1 MGENVL
7 GRITAPLRGVWLLRA
22 RLAAGQGLARWVE
35 AEQGRFP
42 PWLAVFMGAGI
53 VLFFAQPGEPP
64 AWIGPALAGLAL
76 PLVVLGWGRLGA
88 RAATT
93 CLLAAAVGFASA
105 SLRTHAMPPMPGL
118 PRGAVA
124 VSGTVVAVEPLPAG
138 RRVIL
143 GQVTLD
149 GSGVMARGLRLR
161 LRDTDLQPVAPGDRL
176 GVRALLRAPFAP
188 AYPGAWDQRRDEY
201 FQGLAGGGFAL
212 GAAHVLV
219 SAHRSGLAE
228 GWQRFRERV
237 AARIMAAVPGPPGAV
252 SATLL
257 TGISTAIPP
266 AVRADFATA
275 GLAHILAVAGL
286 HIGIVMSTVFA
297 AARFGLVQWE
307 WAALRWRVKQVAGV
321 VALAVGAFYMA
332 ITGMHLPIIRSFVM
346 ACLVTLGLLLGRRAI
361 SMRSLGF
368 AATVLML
375 TQPEA
380 VDGVSFQMSFA
391 AVMVLVAGYEVLHSL
406 KIASFSHRPG
416 WLGWLR
422 RDLLL
427 VGTTSLLAALATAPF
442 VAYHFGQVQIYSVLA
457 NMLAVPLATFWVLPL
472 GLAGLLLMPLGLAFL
487 ALIPMG
493 WGCALMIAI
502 ARIAA
507 GLPAAT
513 LSVPP
518 EPLAGLCIAS
528 LGLIWLCLWR
538 SRVRL
543 LGIGPLVFGVV
554 VMPFFV
560 RVPDILVS
568 PDLRTI
574 AVREPE
580 AVYLQQ
586 TGHDA
591 FTLGE
596 WRRFFAGRPV
606 LVLPAEGKLAG
617 GRVACSAEG
626 CVLPG
631 RGDGVGAGA
640 GAVLIW
646 RAYSPPANC
655 RGVGIIIATG
665 YLDRLPGAGCAGV
678 AVVDRDRVRSGQAI
692 AICLEPDEMRISADR
707 DGRGDWPWLPDRP
720 PVGARPPASPARTSP
735 SGARPPAS
743 PARIGPF
750 PQ

>member
-1 MGENVL
+1 V
-7 GRITAPLRGVWLLRA
+7 
-22 RLAAGQGLARWVE
+22 LAAWIE
-35 AEQGRFP
+35 AEQGRFL
-42 PWLAVFMGAGI
+42 PWLAVFMAAGT
-53 VLFFAQPGEPP
+53 VLFFAAPAEPP
-64 AWIGPALAGLAL
+64 AWIGPAFAGLAL
-76 PLVVLGWGRLGA
+76 PLLVLGWGRQMA
-88 RAATT
+88 RATMA
-93 CLLAAAVGFASA
+93 CLLALAVGFAAA
-105 SLRTHAMPPMPGL
+105 SLRTHAMPPMPDL

-124 VSGTVVAVEPLPAG
+124 VAGTVLAVEPLPVG

-143 GQVTLD
+143 GQLTLD
-149 GSGVMARGLRLR
+149 GGAVLARGLRLR
-161 LRDTDLQPVAPGDRL
+161 LRDTDLQPLSPGDRL
-176 GVRALLRAPFAP
+176 AVRALLRPPFAP

-201 FQGLAGGGFAL
+201 FQMLAGGGFAL
-212 GAAHVLV
+212 GAARLV
-219 SAHRSGLAE
+219 AHAHRSGLAE
-228 GWQRFRERV
+228 RWQHVRESL
-237 AARIMAAVPGPPGAV
+237 AARIMAVVPGPPGAV
-252 SATLL
+252 AATLL

-297 AARFGLVQWE
+297 AARFALVQWE
-307 WAALRWRVKQVAGV
+307 WAALRWPIKQVAGV

-368 AATVLML
+368 AATILML

-406 KIASFSHRPG
+406 RIASFSHQAG
-416 WLGWLR
+416 LLGWLR

-427 VGTTSLLAALATAPF
+427 VATTSLLAAAATAPF

-472 GLAGLLLMPLGLAFL
+472 GLAGLLLMPLGLGCL

-493 WGCALMIAI
+493 WGCALMVAI

-518 EPLAGLCIAS
+518 ESLAGLCIAS

-538 SRVRL
+538 SAVRL
-543 LGIGPLVFGVV
+543 LGLGPLLFGVF
-554 VMPFFV
+554 VMPLFV
-560 RVPDILVS
+560 RVPDILVA
-568 PDLRTI
+568 PDLRTV
-574 AVREPE
+574 AVREPG
-580 AVYLQQ
+580 AVFLEQ

-606 LVLPAEGKLAG
+606 VALPAEGKLAG

-631 RGDGVGAGA
+631 QHS

-646 RAYSPPANC
+646 RAYEPPANC
-655 RGVGIIIATG
+655 RGIGVIVAEG
-665 YLDRLPGAGCAGV
+665 YLDELQGAACAGL
-678 AVVDRDRVRSGQAI
+678 ARVDRDSIWRGQAI
-692 AICLEPDEMRISADR
+692 AIRLDPGGPRITADR
-707 DGRGDWPWLPDRP
+707 DGRGIWPWLPPIRP
-720 PVGARPPASPARTSP
+720 LSH
-735 SGARPPAS
+735 
-743 PARIGPF
+743 
-750 PQ
+750 